1 MVALRDPPGWART
14 VPAIGT
20 IGATSRLYPGAQ
32 EFGLAHPA
40 ITSLR
45 RISAALAVALAA
57 SAASADSPFASSV
70 ISYSQGLGAG
80 SYNQPASAL
89 GAPTRITGE
98 ALGFPG
104 ATSPFNPAFEED
116 ELVTIGRGGH
126 LTIAFDHDVTNDALN
141 PYGIDLLIFGNS
153 FFADAAFP
161 SGVAGL
167 FAGEG
172 GTIEVSR
179 NGNEWITVTG
189 SGPGGS
195 GQGADSGYPTLAF
208 TDLLD
213 PYSAIAGLAET
224 DFTKPVDPLFNPAGL
239 TFAEIVAGYNGS
251 GGGLGIDIGAF
262 GLDAIRFVRIT
273 SDANSTLT
281 PEIDAFADVTAVPS
295 PGAMALL
302 LVSGCFMSRPRR
314 EKSAGY
320 RG

>member
-1 MVALRDPPGWART
+1 
-14 VPAIGT
+14 
-20 IGATSRLYPGAQ
+20 
-32 EFGLAHPA
+32 LAHPLVF
-40 ITSLR
+40 SLNPIWSLKR
-45 RISAALAVALAA
+45 VSSAFLAALAA
-57 SAASADSPFASSV
+57 SAAFADSPFASTV
-70 ISYSQGLGAG
+70 ISYSQGVGAG
-80 SYNQPASAL
+80 SYSQPGSAL

-98 ALGFPG
+98 SLGYPG
-104 ATSPFNPAFEED
+104 ATTPFNPAFEED
-116 ELVTIGRGGH
+116 EIVTIGRGGH

-153 FFADAAFP
+153 FFSDDAFP
-161 SGVAGL
+161 NGVAG
-167 FAGEG
+167 FYAGEG

-189 SGPGGS
+189 SGPGGA

-208 TDLLD
+208 SDLVD
-213 PYSAIAGLAET
+213 PYSAIEGLVAT

-239 TFAEIVAGYNGS
+239 TFAEIIAGYNGS

-262 GLDAIRFVRIT
+262 GLDAIRFVRVS
-273 SDANSTLT
+273 SDANSNLT

-295 PGAMALL
+295 PGSLALL
-302 LVSGCFMSRPRR
+302 VVSGCFMSRPRR